1 MRMYRSATP
10 HPGYR
15 TLLERLLKARKK
27 DYFVYT
33 SNVDGLFAKVRR
45 VRLISL
51 GPFLSP
57 RDPARHH
64 PRTPAPSNTIGQ
76 YCQVHV
82 LAGCRS
88 SAGRMPAI

>member
-1 MRMYRSATP
+1 MYRSATP

-45 VRLISL
+45 FCFIFW

-57 RDPARHH
+57 HFPQRGIIPATQR
-64 PRTPAPSNTIGQ
+64 RTE
-76 YCQVHV
+76 
-82 LAGCRS
+82 
-88 SAGRMPAI
+88 